1 MGLLLRSFRVYF
13 ARSNYLPMKFFLT
26 SAALALALL
35 LPAVSKGQKRLNLF
49 TECDCNKTLL
59 KQELN
64 YVNHTIDPVSA
75 QVNLFIVTNYLSN
88 GGRVYDLQ
96 FKGQQ
101 ELAGNSLNFKVS
113 TTAVMTGLERDEYLN
128 KRIELGLAGF
138 LAGTDYADLVD
149 LTAETP
155 PAPVEDTE
163 DTDAG
168 TRDGWNSWI
177 FETSASFSANTESQR
192 SKSQIRLGFDADRT
206 TPDWRISFSPNFF
219 YRVENVTQSDGTQA
233 TSVRRDQWLDGRVV
247 KSISN
252 HWSIGIFPG
261 VNSSTYSNIDLGA
274 SLLPAIEYN
283 IYDYNQVP
291 FKEFTIAYRLGWIY
305 NKYTE
310 ETIFFKTEESL
321 ARQSLDVDL
330 RLRQRWGSVFA
341 GVSAG
346 NYLNDFSKN
355 RLSLDARANVRL
367 IKGLSFNVSGS
378 YDIIND
384 QISLP
389 AGEVSDTDLLLG
401 QVQLATNYSANISF
415 GFSYT
420 FGSLYNNV
428 INTRL

>member
-1 MGLLLRSFRVYF
+1 MRFLLTY
-13 ARSNYLPMKFFLT
+13 AT
-26 SAALALALL
+26 LALAMLL
-35 LPAVSKGQKRLNLF
+35 STASYGQKRLNLF
-49 TECDCNKTLL
+49 TECDCNRTLL
-59 KQELN
+59 KQELD

-138 LAGTDYADLVD
+138 LAGTDYANLVD
-149 LTAETP
+149 ITAQAPPEPEPTDTP
-155 PAPVEDTE
+155 EDE
-163 DTDAG
+163 DSGDN
-168 TRDGWNSWI
+168 WNNWI

-192 SKSQIRLGFDADRT
+192 SKSEFRLGFDADRT
-206 TPDWRISFSPNFF
+206 TPDWRLSFSPNFF
-219 YRVENVTQSDGTQA
+219 YRVENITQSDGKEV
-233 TSVRRDQWLDGRVV
+233 TSVRRDQWFNGRVV
-247 KSISN
+247 KSIGN
-252 HWSIGIFPG
+252 HWSVGFFPG
-261 VNSSTYSNIDLGA
+261 ANSSTYSNIDLGI
-274 SLLPAIEYN
+274 SILPAIEYN

-291 FKEFTIAYRLGWIY
+291 FKEFTIAYRLGWVY
-305 NKYTE
+305 NRYTE
-310 ETIFFKTEESL
+310 QTIFLKTEESL
-321 ARQSLDVDL
+321 ARQSLDVNL

-341 GVSAG
+341 GISAG
-346 NYLNDFSKN
+346 NYLNDLSKN
-355 RLSLDARANVRL
+355 RLSLDARADVRL
-367 IKGLSFNVSGS
+367 IKGLSFRVSGG
-378 YDIIND
+378 YNIIND

-389 AGEVSDTDLLLG
+389 AGEISDTDLLLG
-401 QVQLATNYSANISF
+401 QVQLATNYSADVSF